1 VKALM
6 GDAIVFTPLLSKYE
20 VTQHIALMYLQ
31 VNESNPNILALAAEA
46 RMMHR
51 NNL

>member
-6 GDAIVFTPLLSKYE
+6 GDAIIFTPLLPKYE
-20 VTQHIALMYLQ
+20 VTQHIALMYLEA
-31 VNESNPNILALAAEA
+31 NEFNPNILALAAEA

-51 NNL
+51 NN